1 MNDFFSK
8 AVENLNIESYS
19 VEGFLIDPHV
29 DRISNAIEKF
39 RIHPSIVKIKESIT
53 IKEKF
58 SFPETELAEI
68 KKEIHGLNV
77 NKPTTLNNI
86 PAKLLVLTSSICSPV
101 ITKIYNKSKEN
112 CYFPQCPE
120 NGRYHSCTQKRRD
133 YK

>member
-8 AVENLNIESYS
+8 AVENLNIEGYS

-39 RIHPSIVKIKESIT
+39 RIHPSIVKIKESII

-77 NKPTTLNNI
+77 NEPTTLNNI
-86 PAKLLVLTSSICSPV
+86 PAKLLFLTSDIL
-101 ITKIYNKSKEN
+101 
-112 CYFPQCPE
+112 
-120 NGRYHSCTQKRRD
+120 RL
-133 YK
+133 